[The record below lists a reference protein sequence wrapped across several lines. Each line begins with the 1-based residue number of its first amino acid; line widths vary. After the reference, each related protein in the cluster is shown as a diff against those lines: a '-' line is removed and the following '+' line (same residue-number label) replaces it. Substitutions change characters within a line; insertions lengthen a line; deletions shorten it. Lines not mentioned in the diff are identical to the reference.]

1 METFRGQPDLVEFIS
16 QDVSTIYYRQVV
28 ITRLRKMAGDKS
40 PSLLDI
46 PNPPSRLALTGI
58 TANYRDGI
66 ARIDYYFQGERDPS
80 IQSDL
85 IMAAEGSLSNEP
97 ITSHPK
103 ISGLVQNY
111 SSGMRSG
118 KVLWKQYLNSG
129 GANGTDTNGNSASNL
144 NPFSNVDSY
153 LNAGMNYTISKS
165 FSFSSLPDLQ
175 IRYVGKIA
183 RQAIFGNLPQL
194 PTNYPNGWLYAG
206 FAIQQQGSVYQVTLN
221 YLKSGPGG
229 WFDGIYGSGTV
240 GNSPGP
246 NDFSLSPAPSI

>member
-1 METFRGQPDLVEFIS
+1 MQTFRGQSDLVEFIS

-28 ITRLRKMAGDKS
+28 ITRLRKMQGDKS

-46 PNPPSRLALTGI
+46 PKTPEAAGSLALTGI
-58 TANYRDGI
+58 TANYREGI
-66 ARIDYYFQGERDPS
+66 ARIDYYFQGERDSS

-85 IMAAEGSLSNEP
+85 VMAVEGSLSNDP

-103 ISGLVQNY
+103 IGGLMQNY
-111 SSGMRSG
+111 SAGMRSG

-129 GANGTDTNGNSASNL
+129 GANGTDTNGNSVSNV

-153 LNAGMNYTISKS
+153 LNAEMTYTVTKS
-165 FSFSSLPDLQ
+165 FGFSSLPSLQ
-175 IRYVGKIA
+175 IGQVGKIA
-183 RQAIFGNLPQL
+183 HQPIFGNLPQL

-229 WFDGIYGSGTV
+229 WFDEIYGQGGVSSES
-240 GNSPGP
+240 N
-246 NDFSLSPAPSI
+246 NFSL